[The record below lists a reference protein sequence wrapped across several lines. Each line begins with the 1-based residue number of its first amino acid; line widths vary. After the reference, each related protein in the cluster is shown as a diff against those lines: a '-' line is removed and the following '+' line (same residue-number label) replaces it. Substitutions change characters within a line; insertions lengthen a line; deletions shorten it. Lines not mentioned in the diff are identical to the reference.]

1 MRNKQHPYKIGKG
14 RRQHLKNSPE
24 ITPEEELEIIKG
36 IDKYRTDNKLNYVTN
51 LDVVR
56 IMKSL
61 GWSKK

>member
-14 RRQHLKNSPE
+14 RRPNRKNSPE
-24 ITPEEELEIIKG
+24 INPEEELEIIKG
-36 IDKYRTDNKLNYVTN
+36 IDKYRTDNRLNYVTN

-56 IMKSL
+56 IMISL